1 MNYSM
6 RKITVTAL
14 LTAAFGLVSCSAK
27 SDNPTVPEHDLT
39 VTTTE
44 AVTEEITE
52 ESELPENLTELFD
65 YKESHGGYSGKAKEW
80 LMQNK
85 DYVGWLRI
93 KDTMVNYPVLI
104 DPGEVTEEHPDF
116 GYYGS
121 EYYVPNSFYLS
132 HYWDKT
138 PYRDGI
144 PFMDW
149 KDNYGGYQG
158 YMSEN
163 IVIYGHNMANGNMF
177 GTLSRYRQNPNYFY
191 TSPFVE
197 LSTRY
202 GDDAYVIFAFLITPG
217 SYTATNFT
225 YWNMEELNTEEEFQ
239 YYVDSCHGRQML
251 DTGIDVKYGD
261 QLLTLS
267 TCYADYDNSRFIV
280 VARKLR
286 EGETFG
292 NLDTIQRTEV
302 YLESHPEL
310 KEFQPNIKK
319 AEKED

>member
-1 MNYSM
+1 MLEEEKKEVELDEEKKPTEDVPPSEP
-6 RKITVTAL
+6 IVLDDDAPIVPDQETIE
-14 LTAAFGLVSCSAK
+14 AA
-27 SDNPTVPEHDLT
+27 D
-39 VTTTE
+39 E
-44 AVTEEITE
+44 AIEETNVNITEEITE

-239 YYVDSCHGRQML
+239 YYVVKCEFSEK
-251 DTGIDVKYGD
+251 TGKAKLYVGAKILKKKEICKKNEKN
-261 QLLTLS
+261 QKNILLIQKNVVILPPVS
-267 TCYADYDNSRFIV
+267 NSAFS
-280 VARKLR
+280 
-286 EGETFG
+286 GM
-292 NLDTIQRTEV
+292 
-302 YLESHPEL
+302 
-310 KEFQPNIKK
+310 
-319 AEKED
+319 